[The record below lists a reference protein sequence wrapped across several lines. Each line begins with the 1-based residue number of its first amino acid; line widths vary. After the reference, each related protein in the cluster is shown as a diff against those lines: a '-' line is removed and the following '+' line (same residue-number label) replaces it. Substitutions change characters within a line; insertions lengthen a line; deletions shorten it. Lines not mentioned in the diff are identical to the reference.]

1 MATTKKKET
10 GVATVASDAALAAL
24 RQEFPTEP
32 SFNRILLPRLGLV
45 TQDITEESK
54 DPKTKKKVIEVV
66 TEAGT
71 FYTEHQSE
79 EVNPETQQ
87 KDWEREELGTE
98 TEGIILF
105 QRKQLKFYDGEKYTS
120 SPVYDSDDEV
130 LPLFKDKVE
139 VDRGTPAELKSRD
152 IYQGK
157 SAKGKDVSKLED
169 NRVLY
174 VLKDGEIFQ
183 LNLRGTSMYAYMQ
196 YGRKVTPNTVVT
208 GFSSE
213 PKENGATQWNQMT
226 FTVVRP
232 VNGKEAADIIAKIQ
246 EIKQGIAQE
255 KGFYQAKGASAE
267 ESQADKDFKT
277 F

>member
-32 SFNRILLPRLGLV
+32 SFNRVLLPRLGLV
-45 TQDITEESK
+45 TQDITEESR
-54 DPKTKKKVIEVV
+54 DPKTKKKVVNIV

-87 KDWEREELGTE
+87 KEWEREELGTE

-174 VLKDGEIFQ
+174 VLKDGEIYQ

-208 GFSSE
+208 AFNSE

-232 VNGKEAADIIAKIQ
+232 VNGEEAPDIIAKIQ

-255 KGFYQAKGASAE
+255 KGFYSSQKSAE
-267 ESQADKDFKT
+267 DRQADEDLRKF
-277 F
+277 